1 MRLPEEREHM
11 MLTEAVEVD
20 VLDEDHLVVLLVGE
34 DGLVQDLFQV
44 PLVPRGEEAEHLG
57 DPLRGLLQPLAVG
70 VLPDLTQELL
80 DQLLHSRPSAAPG
93 PHSKRLFSVSTR
105 ATRQS
110 RPGGR
115 TGSSKR

>member
-1 MRLPEEREHM
+1 MLAIRLPPEIEARLEALAKKTGRTKTYYVREAI
-11 MLTEAVEVD
+11 L
-20 VLDEDHLVVLLVGE
+20 
-34 DGLVQDLFQV
+34 
-44 PLVPRGEEAEHLG
+44 EHLG
-57 DPLRGLLQPLAVG
+57 DPLRSLLQPLAVG